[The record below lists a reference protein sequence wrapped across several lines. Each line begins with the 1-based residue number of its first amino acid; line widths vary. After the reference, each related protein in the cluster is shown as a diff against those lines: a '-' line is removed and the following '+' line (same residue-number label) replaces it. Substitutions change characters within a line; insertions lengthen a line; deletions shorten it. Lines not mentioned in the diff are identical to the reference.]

1 MESWNCRVVTT
12 FTATVAG
19 EMVTLMLFTGSV
31 QVFVELLLAV
41 VEVETVQ
48 VTAVLTGA
56 APQDARPKTAMNNTK
71 NRRSFTAPLSCL
83 FDIPNPC
90 DCLTTPVPKI

>member
-1 MESWNCRVVTT
+1 MESWNCSVVTT

-19 EMVTLMLFTGSV
+19 EIVTLMLFTGSV

-56 APQDARPKTAMNNTK
+56 TPQDARPKRAMNNTK
-71 NRRSFTAPLSCL
+71 NKRGLSAPLSSL
-83 FDIPNPC
+83 FEIPKPC
-90 DCLTTPVPKI
+90 DCVTTPVPKM